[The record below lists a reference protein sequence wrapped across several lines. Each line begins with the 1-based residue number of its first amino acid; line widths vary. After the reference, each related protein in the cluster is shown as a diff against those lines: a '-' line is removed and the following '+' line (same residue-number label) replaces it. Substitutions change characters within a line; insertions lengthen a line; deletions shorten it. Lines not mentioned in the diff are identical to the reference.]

1 MKKRQT
7 ATIGFQDEGFAGQF
21 TSVRNDI
28 KAIQDWLDL
37 ESTPEYVD
45 ALIQRLNNEI
55 NATGGYTYI
64 VQGTGIVTY
73 DTAVSDPSVGAE
85 ANAAVEIRGGT
96 VRIAN
101 SKDAQGN
108 WEWRTVFTAG
118 HIAGDLVTAAQIT
131 TGYIGSAGS
140 TYIDLDNNT
149 VQLGGAAD
157 GLTVTADRISFMSNG
172 EEVAYIVDDMLY
184 IENGEFLTRLR
195 IGNFE
200 FRPRTTG
207 NLSFVYIGG
216 NS

>member
-1 MKKRQT
+1 MRQEV
-7 ATIGFQDEGFAGQF
+7 TIGFADGGLSGQF
-21 TSVRNDI
+21 AKQQAEI
-28 KAIQDWLDL
+28 KEIQAWLDA
-37 ESTPEYVD
+37 ESTPEYME
-45 ALIQRLNNEI
+45 ALVTRLNNEI
-55 NATGGYTYI
+55 NATGGYTYL
-64 VQGTGIVTY
+64 VPGTGFVTY
-73 DTAVSDPSVGAE
+73 DTAVSDPAVGAE
-85 ANAAVEIRGGT
+85 ASSATEIRGGT

-149 VQLGGAAD
+149 IQLGGAED
-157 GLTVTADRISFMSNG
+157 GLTVMSERVSFMSNG
-172 EEVAYIVDDMLY
+172 EEVAYILDNMLY
-184 IENGEFLTRLR
+184 IENGEFLVRLR

-207 NLSFVYIGG
+207 NLSFVYVGG